1 VTTGATPTEDDKA
14 GGGIQR
20 VLDGIE
26 RVGNNVPHPAVLF
39 LALCAGV
46 IVLSALL
53 NLAGWSATYE
63 VVKPP
68 PQGVEQVSIAGSMLP
83 GELLPAEQ
91 APASSYHLVTET
103 AKAQSLLSVD
113 GLRFLF
119 TSLISNFMGFTA
131 VGIILIVMIGVG
143 VAEVSG
149 LISSLIHRLVA
160 VSSAASLTYIVVLL
174 GIISSIASDAGY
186 LVLIPLG
193 AAAFKSVGRNPLAG
207 MAAAFAGVAGGFG
220 VNLVITPPASWTS
233 SGRCGPTTSTPTRT
247 ARRPMRPSRPGRSRS
262 GATRPGGAR
271 SW

>member
-1 VTTGATPTEDDKA
+1 VGPERRTA
-14 GGGIQR
+14 GGGLR
-20 VLDGIE
+20 RLLDLIE

-39 LALCAGV
+39 LVVCAGV

-53 NLAGWSATYE
+53 NWAGWSATYE
-63 VVKPP
+63 VVQPP
-68 PQGVEQVSIAGSMLP
+68 HQSVEQVSIGGFMLP

-103 AKAQSLLSVD
+103 AKVQSLVSVD

-119 TSLISNFMGFTA
+119 TSFISNFMGFTA

-160 VSSAASLTYIVVLL
+160 VSSAGALTYIIVLL

-193 AAAFKSVGRNPLAG
+193 SAATRWSAW
-207 MAAAFAGVAGGFG
+207 
-220 VNLVITPPASWTS
+220 PP
-233 SGRCGPTTSTPTRT
+233 
-247 ARRPMRPSRPGRSRS
+247 RSRAS
-262 GATRPGGAR
+262 PADSAST
-271 SW
+271 S